1 MIKQECVPAI
11 IPRLKAKQPQH
22 DKPSDKGQE
31 DTKIDGLKHGREWE
45 GLKRRDAPPVKA
57 NASRIGAYARKVRPV
72 RPLPS

>member
-31 DTKIDGLKHGREWE
+31 DTEIDGLKHGGGGGR
-45 GLKRRDAPPVKA
+45 G
-57 NASRIGAYARKVRPV
+57 
-72 RPLPS
+72 

>member
-31 DTKIDGLKHGREWE
+31 DTEINGLKHGRE
-45 GLKRRDAPPVKA
+45 
-57 NASRIGAYARKVRPV
+57 
-72 RPLPS
+72 